1 MAHEEKT
8 LDTWLGDDNQL
19 GKDIFN
25 RKYRYRDES
34 FNEWLMRVS
43 GNNEEL
49 AQLIADKKFLFGGRV
64 LANRGTDSKCSLA
77 NCYTL
82 GRVPDDYA
90 EIMEYA
96 KMMGL
101 TFKGQG
107 GQGVS
112 LTNLRPKGTPIG
124 EDYVSDGII
133 PFIEVYNMVTTA
145 TSQGG
150 ARRGALLISLD
161 ALHKEAKDF
170 ITIKSKSGSI
180 EGANLSLEI
189 NDEFMQAVKAY
200 YETGEEITLH
210 RSQVYS
216 GHTVEYDVKPIEVF
230 KLLVDNCYD
239 WGDPGCLFMERFSN
253 YNLLEKDDNYVIECC
268 NPCGEQPLHKHGAC
282 SLGSI
287 NMSQFVVNPYT
298 SESYF
303 DYDSFEEAVRI
314 GVEALDTLI
323 DEAIPRHPLKQQ
335 KEMAEN
341 YRNIGLGV
349 FGYAD
354 CLIKLGLTYGSDKA
368 IEFTKKALS
377 AMFNKALKSSTEIAK
392 NKGAY
397 PSYDKAVLQSSI
409 IQKYATDDVK
419 ALIEKYG
426 LRNCSLLSVAPTGSI
441 STMLGASGGVEPL
454 FALKHKRRTVAATG
468 GEDKIYEVECK
479 TLMEWKAAN
488 NGKQEIPP
496 CFITSQ
502 EIPWKNRIATQA
514 AMQEYVD
521 TAISSTVNL
530 PQDATKEDIAN
541 IYISAWENGLKGI
554 TIFRDGC
561 KKLGILTTDKTPKQ
575 EAEDSNGHDSQ
586 TQTIGALGRGVVAD
600 VPSNLNYRKY
610 VIHSG
615 CGKLYM
621 FVGVDEEKGLI
632 YDIFTN
638 TDGTGGCTVN
648 TQALSR
654 SISLLI
660 RADVPMND
668 ILKQLKK
675 SGSCPAYQYSRGKGR
690 ALSEGKS
697 CASAM
702 AIKLESL
709 IRELSGV
716 SKKEIPVARPELE
729 NPFATFDA
737 AQTVFTSH
745 SPVESDNISI
755 AAKCPECKATEIIY
769 EGGCQSCKQCGWSK
783 CGD

>member
-1 MAHEEKT
+1 MFHTEKT
-8 LDTWLGDDNQL
+8 TEEWLGQDNQL

-25 RKYRYRDES
+25 RKYRYRGES
-34 FNEWLMRVS
+34 FDEWLKRVS
-43 GNNEEL
+43 GGSDEL
-49 AQLIADKKFLFGGRV
+49 AELISEKKFLFGGRV
-64 LANRGTDSKCSLA
+64 LANRGTDSSCSLA

-90 EIMEYA
+90 QIMEYA
-96 KMMGL
+96 KLMGL
-101 TFKGQG
+101 TFKAQG

-170 ITIKSKSGSI
+170 ILIKSKTGSI

-189 NDEFMQAVKAY
+189 SNEFMDAVKKY
-200 YETGEEITLH
+200 YETGEEVTL
-210 RSQVYS
+210 RQTREYS
-216 GHTVEYDVKPIEVF
+216 NHKIEYDVKPIEVF

-239 WGDPGCLFMERFSN
+239 WGDPGCLFMDRFSN
-253 YNLLEKDDNYVIECC
+253 YNLLEKDENYVIECC

-282 SLGSI
+282 SLGSV
-287 NMSQFVVNPYT
+287 NMSEFVTDPYT
-298 SESYF
+298 KNSRFNMEGF
-303 DYDSFEEAVRI
+303 LEAVRI
-314 GVEALDTLI
+314 GVEALDNLI

-335 KEMAEN
+335 REMAEN

-354 CLIKLGLTYGSDKA
+354 CLIKLGLTYGSKEA
-368 IEFTKKALS
+368 VQFTKS
-377 AMFNKALKSSTEIAK
+377 ALKAMLNMALKASASLAK
-392 NKGAY
+392 ERGAY
-397 PSYDKAVLQSSI
+397 PNYSKNVLKSSI
-409 IQKYATDDVK
+409 IQKYADEDTK
-419 ALIEKYG
+419 ELIKQYG

-454 FALKHKRRTVAATG
+454 FALRHKRRTVAANG

-479 TLMEWKAAN
+479 TLKEWREAN
-488 NGKQEIPP
+488 PEEKTIPP
-496 CFITSQ
+496 FFITSQ
-502 EIPWKNRIATQA
+502 EIPWADRIETQA
-514 AMQEYVD
+514 AMQEFVD

-530 PQDATKEDIAN
+530 PEEATKEDIAN
-541 IYISAWENGLKGI
+541 IYLSAWEKGLKGI

-561 KKLGILTTDKTPKQ
+561 KKLGILTTDKKEDKKKQ
-575 EAEDSNGHDSQ
+575 RQDGK
-586 TQTIGALGRGVVAD
+586 TQTIGELGRGVVAD
-600 VPSNLNYRKY
+600 VPSNLNYRKF

-621 FVGVDEEKGLI
+621 FVGVDEEKGII

-660 RADVPMND
+660 RADVPMQD
-668 ILKQLKK
+668 ILKQLRKA
-675 SGSCPAYQYSRGKGR
+675 GSCPAYQYARGKGKN
-690 ALSEGKS
+690 LSEGKS

-702 AIKLESL
+702 AIKLEGL
-709 IRELSGV
+709 IKELNSKKSGAEHEKEEKNDSDNDEFKSESPFLSAEKDYSCTGV
-716 SKKEIPVARPELE
+716 SKK
-729 NPFATFDA
+729 
-737 AQTVFTSH
+737 
-745 SPVESDNISI
+745 
-755 AAKCPECKATEIIY
+755 CPECGSTDMVF